1 MIIESARKLF
11 ESKPY
16 EDVSMEEIA
25 DEAAV
30 SKQTLYNY
38 FSNKDAIYFGVGV
51 EGFIG
56 SMVTTEDD
64 FLSSATGRE
73 LVLKL
78 SEDYFN
84 SLLRFPL
91 GFEIARR
98 FMTNEEINALVGQI
112 IQKQSKGKDKREKKK
127 RSMEDVIADYMDQI
141 WRYEEYWKKA
151 VKKGIDD
158 GTISSNLTVDQL
170 LLYIMVLISGV
181 IDHMQMRRIP
191 FEQVKLDYNKT
202 REITLSL
209 VENLLRN

>member
-1 MIIESARKLF
+1 
-11 ESKPY
+11 
-16 EDVSMEEIA
+16 
-25 DEAAV
+25 
-30 SKQTLYNY
+30 
-38 FSNKDAIYFGVGV
+38 
-51 EGFIG
+51 
-56 SMVTTEDD
+56 MVTTEDD